1 MTSIGETLRR
11 ERIRRNLDLDHIS
24 RELKI
29 SPKLLEAIE
38 AEQFEKLPGSVFA
51 KSFVRQY
58 AHLLGL
64 DEDELA
70 AEVQRSLQ
78 PQIETP
84 RITEARQP
92 LAAPIQVPKV
102 EEWETVGDRGFSWSS
117 PLTALALFVVAMLVC
132 SGVYAWYQKT
142 RQPVL
147 ARNTTV
153 AQSAPVTQAP
163 PPVTQPQPEQ
173 QAVQPPQQDA
183 AAPSA
188 AAGQAQPVQTP
199 PAQTPPTVAAERAA
213 PPVTGAPAPAPA
225 QSSIVQSKVIKSAN
239 PNGPVRVQ
247 ITAAEPTWILVK
259 GDGKFLFS
267 GTLDANQT
275 RTAEGARMVEVRLGN
290 AGGVSIVLNG
300 TPLGAVGP
308 KGQVRTVQ
316 LTSGGFQIV
325 AAPKSPPLL
334 DPL

>member
-38 AEQFEKLPGSVFA
+38 AEQFQKLPGSVFA

-64 DEDELA
+64 DEEELA
-70 AEVQRSLQ
+70 AEVQRTLQ
-78 PQIETP
+78 PQTELP
-84 RITEARQP
+84 RVTEARQP

-102 EEWETVGDRGFSWSS
+102 EEWETVGDRGFSWGS

-132 SGVYAWYQKT
+132 SGVYSWYQKT

-147 ARNTTV
+147 ARNTTIT
-153 AQSAPVTQAP
+153 QTAPITQAP
-163 PPVTQPQPEQ
+163 PPIVQPQPDP
-173 QAVQPPQQDA
+173 QAVQPPLQD
-183 AAPSA
+183 PSA
-188 AAGQAQPVQTP
+188 NPAPPAQQALQTP
-199 PAQTPPTVAAERAA
+199 PAQTPPTAAAERAA
-213 PPVTGAPAPAPA
+213 PPATPPS
-225 QSSIVQSKVIKSAN
+225 QSPIVQSKIIHSAN

-290 AGGVSIVLNG
+290 AGGVSFVLNG
-300 TPLGAVGP
+300 TSLGAVGP

-325 AAPKSPPLL
+325 AAPKSAPLL

>member
-1 MTSIGETLRR
+1 MASIGETLRR

-38 AEQFEKLPGSVFA
+38 AEQFQKLPGSVFA

-64 DEDELA
+64 DEEELA

-78 PQIETP
+78 PATEVP
-84 RITEARQP
+84 RLTEARQP
-92 LAAPIQVPKV
+92 LAAPIQLPKV
-102 EEWETVGDRGFSWSS
+102 EKWETVGDRGFSWGS
-117 PLTALALFVVAMLVC
+117 PLPALALFVVAMLVC

-147 ARNTTV
+147 ARNTTI

-163 PPVTQPQPEQ
+163 PRVVEPQPEQ
-173 QAVQPPQQDA
+173 QPVQPPPQDTA
-183 AAPSA
+183 GTPATAAPQ
-188 AAGQAQPVQTP
+188 QAVQNP
-199 PAQTPPTVAAERAA
+199 PAQPPAATAERAA
-213 PPVTGAPAPAPA
+213 PPAAPLA
-225 QSSIVQSKVIKSAN
+225 QSSIVQSKVINSAN
-239 PNGPVRVQ
+239 PNGPVHVQ

-275 RTAEGARMVEVRLGN
+275 RTADGARRVEVRLGN

-325 AAPKSPPLL
+325 AAPKSGPLL

>member
-38 AEQFEKLPGSVFA
+38 AEQFEKLPGNVFA

-147 ARNTTV
+147 ARNTTI
-153 AQSAPVTQAP
+153 AQPAPVTQTP
-163 PPVTQPQPEQ
+163 PPVTQPQPEP

-183 AAPSA
+183 AAP
-188 AAGQAQPVQTP
+188 
-199 PAQTPPTVAAERAA
+199 PAQTPTVPAERAA
-213 PPVTGAPAPAPA
+213 PPVTSVPAPAPA
-225 QSSIVQSKVIKSAN
+225 QSSIVQSKVIHSAN

-247 ITAAEPTWILVK
+247 ITATEPTWILVK

-300 TPLGAVGP
+300 TSLGAVGP

>member
-38 AEQFEKLPGSVFA
+38 AEQFQKLPGSVFA

-64 DEDELA
+64 DEEELA
-70 AEVQRSLQ
+70 AEVQRTLQ
-78 PQIETP
+78 PEPEVP

-102 EEWETVGDRGFSWSS
+102 EEWETVGDRGFSWGS

-132 SGVYAWYQKT
+132 SGVYSWYQKT
-142 RQPVL
+142 RQTVL

-163 PPVTQPQPEQ
+163 PPVAQPQPEQ
-173 QAVQPPQQDA
+173 QPVQPPQQDPA
-183 AAPSA
+183 ATPPATA
-188 AAGQAQPVQTP
+188 QQPVQNP
-199 PAQTPPTVAAERAA
+199 PATQPVQNPPSPAVAERAA
-213 PPVTGAPAPAPA
+213 PVPAPPA
-225 QSSIVQSKVIKSAN
+225 QSSIVQSKVINPGN
-239 PNGPVRVQ
+239 PNGPVKVQ

-275 RTAEGARMVEVRLGN
+275 RTAEGARMVELRLGN

-325 AAPKSPPLL
+325 AAPKSAPLL